1 MMFESQFVDNTTGFI
16 DFGKITVDNNEIAQ
30 NKVNGLT
37 TALAGKANLS
47 VASSTPSSPA
57 TGDLFM
63 DTSQTPNV
71 LKFFDGS
78 QFLQTSPESSLPTFT
93 TANANNFVKVNGS
106 GTASFTDQ

>member
-1 MMFESQFVDNTTGFI
+1 
-16 DFGKITVDNNEIAQ
+16 
-30 NKVNGLT
+30 
-37 TALAGKANLS
+37 
-47 VASSTPSSPA
+47 
-57 TGDLFM
+57 M

-106 GTASFTDQ
+106 GTALVYGSVDLSSTIPVTQRGAASGVASWTRLDVSPTRSFLCL